1 MHYLCRKPGASGE
14 LVYPDELPENY
25 QTLGSFFLG
34 GSDSTGFDET
44 YIFHAYREGAVIPL
58 ELRRT
63 SASIL
68 LAHADGIG
76 DFAFRAVQSGLPARY
91 TGNYPFLDEELV
103 RQLAPRDR
111 AALEDAAQSKDFF
124 FVGYSPRL
132 DRPVPPPTPDQTD
145 SPQERV
151 GPRHS

>member
-1 MHYLCRKPGASGE
+1 MRAVHYLCRKPGAFGE

-34 GSDSTGFDET
+34 GSDPLGFDEV
-44 YIFHAYREGAVIPL
+44 YVFHAYQEGAVIPL

-63 SASIL
+63 GASIL

-76 DFAFRAVQSGLPARY
+76 DFAFRAVQSGVPARY
-91 TGNYPFLDEELV
+91 AGNYPFPDEKLV
-103 RQLAPRDR
+103 RQLAPQDR
-111 AALEDAAQSKDFF
+111 TVLEDAAQSKDFF

-132 DRPVPPPTPDQTD
+132 DRPAPPLTPDHPRT
-145 SPQERV
+145 S
-151 GPRHS
+151 GPPD